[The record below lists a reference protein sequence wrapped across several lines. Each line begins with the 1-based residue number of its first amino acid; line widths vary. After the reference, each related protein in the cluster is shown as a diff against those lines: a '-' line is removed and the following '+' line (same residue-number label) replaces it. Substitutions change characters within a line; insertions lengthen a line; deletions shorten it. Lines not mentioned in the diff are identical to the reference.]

1 MLRFLLQRLALMVPT
16 IFFVSVIV
24 FSLQQLLPGDPALTI
39 AGDEA
44 SPAVVAEIRAKYHL
58 DDPLPLRYGKW
69 IAGLAHGDLGFS
81 LRTQQ
86 PVTQLLAQKVPVT
99 VELATLA
106 MAVALTFGVLMGVVA
121 AIWRGSAVDY
131 IARSIALFGI
141 SMPSFWLG
149 ILFILLFS
157 VKWRVL
163 PASGSVSL
171 IEDPIENL
179 RSMIM
184 PATVLG
190 LVVSGVI
197 MRHTRSAMIQVLSN
211 DYVRTA
217 RAKGL
222 AERTVI
228 FVHAL
233 RNAALP
239 IITLGALE
247 FGQLLSGTVLTET
260 VFSIPGFGKLVV
272 DAVFNR
278 DYAVVQGA
286 VLCTAV
292 VFLLLNL
299 FADLA
304 YAFVNPR
311 LRTQ

>member
-1 MLRFLLQRLALMVPT
+1 MTRFLLQRIGLMIPT

-44 SPAVVAEIRAKYHL
+44 SPDLIAEIRAKYHL
-58 DDPLPLRYGKW
+58 DDSLLVRYGKW
-69 IAGLAHGDLGFS
+69 VAGIAQGDLGIS

-86 PVTQLLAQKVPVT
+86 TVVELLKQKIPVTL
-99 VELATLA
+99 ELATLS
-106 MAVALTFGVLMGVVA
+106 MIIALTFGVSMGILA
-121 AIWRGSAVDY
+121 ATSRGGPMDY
-131 IARSIALFGI
+131 FARCIALFGI
-141 SMPSFWLG
+141 SMPAFWLG
-149 ILFILLFS
+149 ILFILLFA
-157 VKWRVL
+157 VKWRIL
-163 PASGSVSL
+163 PASGYVPL
-171 IEDPIENL
+171 TENL
-179 RSMIM
+179 RSMVM

-190 LVVSGVI
+190 LAVSGVM
-197 MRHTRSAMIQVLSN
+197 MRHTRSAMLQVLSN

-222 AERTVI
+222 AETTVI

-239 IITLGALE
+239 VITLGALE

-260 VFSIPGFGKLVV
+260 VFSMPGFGKLVV

-286 VLCTAV
+286 VLCTAA

-304 YAFVNPR
+304 YAAVNPR
-311 LRTQ
+311 LRGR

>member
-1 MLRFLLQRLALMVPT
+1 MTRFLLQRLGLMIPT

-24 FSLQQLLPGDPALTI
+24 FSLQQLLPGDPALTM

-44 SPAVVAEIRAKYHL
+44 SPALIAEIRVKYHL
-58 DDPLPLRYGKW
+58 DDPLLVRYGKW
-69 IAGLAHGDLGFS
+69 VAGIAQGDLGIS

-86 PVTQLLAQKVPVT
+86 TVVELLIQKIPVTI
-99 VELATLA
+99 ELATLA
-106 MAVALTFGVLMGVVA
+106 MIIALTFGVSLGILA
-121 AIWRGSAVDY
+121 AIARGGPMDY
-131 IARSIALFGI
+131 VARCIALFGI
-141 SMPSFWLG
+141 SMPAFWLG
-149 ILFILLFS
+149 ILFILLFA
-157 VKWRVL
+157 VKWRLL
-163 PASGSVSL
+163 PASGYVPL
-171 IEDPIENL
+171 MENPLENL

-184 PATVLG
+184 PAMVLG
-190 LVVSGVI
+190 LAVSGVI
-197 MRHTRSAMIQVLSN
+197 MRHTRSAMLQVLSN

-222 AERTVI
+222 AETTVI

-239 IITLGALE
+239 VITLGALE

-260 VFSIPGFGKLVV
+260 VFSMPGFGKLVV

-304 YAFVNPR
+304 YAAVNPR
-311 LRTQ
+311 LRGR

>member
-1 MLRFLLQRLALMVPT
+1 MARFLLQRIALMIPT

-24 FSLQQLLPGDPALTI
+24 FSLQQLLPGDPALTM

-44 SPAVVAEIRAKYHL
+44 SPAVIAEIRAKYHL
-58 DDPLPLRYGKW
+58 DDPLLVRYGKW
-69 IAGLAHGDLGFS
+69 IADLAHGDLGIS

-86 PVTQLLAQKVPVT
+86 SVVQLLAQKVPVT
-99 VELATLA
+99 LELATLA
-106 MAVALTFGVLMGVVA
+106 MIIALTFGVSMGILA
-121 AIWRGSAVDY
+121 AIWRGGIVDY
-131 IARSIALFGI
+131 VARGVALFGI

-157 VKWRVL
+157 VKWRIL

-171 IEDPIENL
+171 MEDPVENL

-184 PATVLG
+184 PAMVLG
-190 LVVSGVI
+190 LAVSGVI
-197 MRHTRSAMIQVLSN
+197 MRHTRSAMLQVLSN

-222 AERTVI
+222 KETTVVFI
-228 FVHAL
+228 HAL

-286 VLCTAV
+286 VLCTAL

-299 FADLA
+299 LADLA
-304 YAFVNPR
+304 YAVVNPR
-311 LRTQ
+311 LRSQ

>member
-1 MLRFLLQRLALMVPT
+1 MARFLLQRIALMIPT

-24 FSLQQLLPGDPALTI
+24 FSLQQLLPGDPALTM

-44 SPAVVAEIRAKYHL
+44 SPAVIAEIRAKYHL
-58 DDPLPLRYGKW
+58 DDPLLTRYGKW
-69 IAGLAHGDLGFS
+69 VADLARGDLGIS

-86 PVTQLLAQKVPVT
+86 SVVQLLAQKVPVT
-99 VELATLA
+99 LELASLA
-106 MAVALTFGVLMGVVA
+106 MIIALTFGVSMGILA
-121 AIWRGSAVDY
+121 AISRGGIVDY
-131 IARSIALFGI
+131 VARGVALFGI

-157 VKWRVL
+157 VKWRIL

-171 IEDPIENL
+171 MEDPVENL

-190 LVVSGVI
+190 LAVSGVI
-197 MRHTRSAMIQVLSN
+197 MRHTRSAMLQVLSN

-222 AERTVI
+222 KETTVV

-286 VLCTAV
+286 VLCTAL

-299 FADLA
+299 LADLA
-304 YAFVNPR
+304 YAVVNPR
-311 LRTQ
+311 LRSQ

>member
-1 MLRFLLQRLALMVPT
+1 VLRFLLQRLALMVPT

-58 DDPLPLRYGKW
+58 DDPLLLRYGKW

-99 VELATLA
+99 IELATLA
-106 MAVALTFGVLMGVVA
+106 MAVALTFGVLMGVLA
-121 AIWRGSAVDY
+121 AIWRGSAIDY
-131 IARSIALFGI
+131 VARSIALFGI

-157 VKWRVL
+157 VKWRLL
-163 PASGSVSL
+163 PASGSTSL
-171 IEDPIENL
+171 IDDPIENL

-197 MRHTRSAMIQVLSN
+197 MRHTRSAMLQVLSN

-311 LRTQ
+311 LRA

>member
-58 DDPLPLRYGKW
+58 DDPLALRYGKW
-69 IAGLAHGDLGFS
+69 IAGLARGDLGFS

-86 PVTQLLAQKVPVT
+86 PVTQLLVQKVPVT

-106 MAVALTFGVLMGVVA
+106 MAVALAFGVLMGVLA
-121 AIWRGSAVDY
+121 AIWRGSAIDY
-131 IARSIALFGI
+131 VARSIALFGI

-171 IEDPIENL
+171 IDDPIENL

-311 LRTQ
+311 LRAQ

>member
-1 MLRFLLQRLALMVPT
+1 MIPT

-24 FSLQQLLPGDPALTI
+24 FSLQQLLPGDPALTM

-44 SPAVVAEIRAKYHL
+44 SPAVIAEIRAKYHL
-58 DDPLPLRYGKW
+58 DDPLLVRYGKW
-69 IAGLAHGDLGFS
+69 IADLAHGDLGIS

-86 PVTQLLAQKVPVT
+86 SVVQLLAQKVPVT
-99 VELATLA
+99 LELATLA
-106 MAVALTFGVLMGVVA
+106 MIIALTFGVSMGILA
-121 AIWRGSAVDY
+121 AIWRGGIVDY
-131 IARSIALFGI
+131 VARGVALFGI

-157 VKWRVL
+157 VKWRIL
-163 PASGSVSL
+163 PASGSASL
-171 IEDPIENL
+171 MEDPVENL

-190 LVVSGVI
+190 LAVSGVI
-197 MRHTRSAMIQVLSN
+197 MRRTRSAMLQVLSN
-211 DYVRTA
+211 DYVLTA

-222 AERTVI
+222 KETTVV

-286 VLCTAV
+286 VLCTAL
-292 VFLLLNL
+292 VFLLLSL
-299 FADLA
+299 LADLA
-304 YAFVNPR
+304 YALVNPR
-311 LRTQ
+311 LRAQ

>member
-1 MLRFLLQRLALMVPT
+1 MTRFLLQRIGLMIPT

-44 SPAVVAEIRAKYHL
+44 SPALIAEIRAKYHL
-58 DDPLPLRYGKW
+58 DDPLLVRYGKW
-69 IAGLAHGDLGFS
+69 VAGIAQGDLGIS

-86 PVTQLLAQKVPVT
+86 TVVELLKQKIPVTL
-99 VELATLA
+99 ELATLA
-106 MAVALTFGVLMGVVA
+106 MIIALTFGVSMGILA
-121 AIWRGSAVDY
+121 AISRGGPMDY
-131 IARSIALFGI
+131 VARCIALFGI
-141 SMPSFWLG
+141 SMPAFWLG
-149 ILFILLFS
+149 ILFILLFA
-157 VKWRVL
+157 VKWRIL
-163 PASGSVSL
+163 PASGYVPL
-171 IEDPIENL
+171 TENPLENL

-190 LVVSGVI
+190 LAVSGVI
-197 MRHTRSAMIQVLSN
+197 MRHTRSAMLQVLSN

-222 AERTVI
+222 AETTVI
-228 FVHAL
+228 LVHAL

-239 IITLGALE
+239 VITLGALE

-260 VFSIPGFGKLVV
+260 VFSMPGFGKLVV

-286 VLCTAV
+286 VLCTAL
-292 VFLLLNL
+292 VFLFLNL

-304 YAFVNPR
+304 YAAVNPR
-311 LRTQ
+311 LRGR

>member
-1 MLRFLLQRLALMVPT
+1 MARFLLQRIALMIPT

-24 FSLQQLLPGDPALTI
+24 FSLQQLLPGDPALTM

-44 SPAVVAEIRAKYHL
+44 SPAVIAEIRAKFHL
-58 DDPLPLRYGKW
+58 DDPLLIRYGKW
-69 IAGLAHGDLGFS
+69 IADLAHGDLGIS

-86 PVTQLLAQKVPVT
+86 SVVQLLSQKVPVT
-99 VELATLA
+99 LELATLA
-106 MAVALTFGVLMGVVA
+106 MVIALTFGVSMGILA
-121 AIWRGSAVDY
+121 AIWRGGIVDY
-131 IARSIALFGI
+131 VARGVALFGI

-157 VKWRVL
+157 VKWRIL

-171 IEDPIENL
+171 MEDPVENL

-190 LVVSGVI
+190 LAVSGVI
-197 MRHTRSAMIQVLSN
+197 MRHTRSAMLQVLSN

-222 AERTVI
+222 KETTVVFI
-228 FVHAL
+228 HAL

-286 VLCTAV
+286 VLCTAL
-292 VFLLLNL
+292 VFLMLNL
-299 FADLA
+299 LADLA
-304 YAFVNPR
+304 YAVVNPR
-311 LRTQ
+311 LRSQ